1 MNSHSTARSQ
11 RRQFMLLSIFI
22 AVLLGVSAFLTYR
35 VVSLESQNSQYRAS
49 LVARQAEIDTYTRL
63 TCATASTIRT
73 SQTNTTY
80 EAVVDGRI
88 RGYRVHTPTHYDSNV
103 RLPVVLSFD
112 GIDGSGAQ
120 MQSYSGLDQLP
131 AIVVYPDSLPSQEG
145 FTAWQGAPYSQ
156 PGVDDIAFVRTVL
169 KEVAA
174 HYCTDP
180 TRVYAVGMSNGGAF
194 ASLVGCELGDSIRA
208 IASVSG
214 AYYTSCQSK
223 TRSPSLLVLHSIDD
237 NRVPFGGELARGLPK
252 VPDWVYEQ
260 AGFHGCKEA
269 YPTKSENG
277 IGQYG
282 WYDCKDNAKV
292 TLVTLGGQVHGW
304 LSMPQAT
311 SAQPESTAQY
321 IWQFFESTAPL

>member
-11 RRQFMLLSIFI
+11 RRQLMLLGMFI

-35 VVSLESQNSQYRAS
+35 VLSLESQNSQYREN

-63 TCATASTIRT
+63 TCATTPSVGAP
-73 SQTNTTY
+73 QTNTVY
-80 EAVVDGRI
+80 ETVVDGRS
-88 RGYRVHTPTHYDSNV
+88 RSYRVHTPAYYDPNV
-103 RLPVVLSFD
+103 RLPVVVSFD

-131 AIVVYPDSLPSQEG
+131 AIVVYPDSLPSTQG

-169 KEVAA
+169 TDVATN
-174 HYCTDP
+174 YCTDP
-180 TRVYAVGMSNGGAF
+180 TKVYAVGMSNGGAF
-194 ASLVGCELGDSIRA
+194 ASLVGCELGDSVRA
-208 IASVSG
+208 VASVSG

-237 NRVPFGGELARGLPK
+237 NRVPFAGELARGLPK
-252 VPDWVYEQ
+252 VPDWVYTQ
-260 AGFHGCKEA
+260 AEFHGCKDA

-277 IGQYG
+277 IWQYG
-282 WYDCKDNAKV
+282 WYNCKDNAKV
-292 TLVTLGGQVHGW
+292 TFVVLGGQVHGW
-304 LSMPQAT
+304 LSMPPAT
-311 SAQPESTAQY
+311 VVHSGSTAQY